1 MARGLAILG
10 MMAAHILPTETEAI
24 YDGRSAA
31 LFAVLAGVS
40 LGLMTGGGTPI
51 PASERPR
58 ARISILIRGLL
69 LIAIGLLL
77 GRLLVPVAVI
87 LDTYGFLFLII
98 APLLFAP
105 RWVLAALAAA
115 AAVCGPV
122 LVGIV
127 ARATVDGGPLPVTAD
142 SALVVPLAWLT
153 GYYPA
158 PVWIAYLLVGLLLA
172 RSDVRRMRS
181 QVVVMAAGAA
191 GAVLGYGIP
200 LALGS
205 PVEAHEDSLAEV
217 LGAGGLAML
226 IVGLLAWL
234 STNAPGLARRGLR
247 FAWPVAAV
255 GAMALTI
262 YAGHIFVIAFARH
275 LGRVDGVDTLAWMNG
290 WFLAGLAAGSVVF
303 ALLWR
308 IRFAQGPLEYALAVM
323 TLRQTRARAGR
334 NA

>member
-1 MARGLAILG
+1 
-10 MMAAHILPTETEAI
+10 MMAAHILPTEEEAI

-40 LGLMTGGGTPI
+40 LGLMTGGATPDA
-51 PASERPR
+51 ASARPR
-58 ARISILIRGLL
+58 ARVSIVIRGLM

-98 APLLFAP
+98 TPLLFAP
-105 RWVLAALAAA
+105 RWVLATLAAA
-115 AAVCGPV
+115 AAVCGPA
-122 LVGIV
+122 LVAIL
-127 ARATVDGGPLPVTAD
+127 ARATVDGGPLPVAAD

-172 RSDVRRMRS
+172 RSDIRRVRS
-181 QVVVMAAGAA
+181 QVVAIAAGATSA
-191 GAVLGYGIP
+191 ALGYGIP

-234 STNAPGLARRGLR
+234 SNNAPGLAQRGLR
-247 FAWPVAAV
+247 FAWPLATA

-262 YAGHIFVIAFARH
+262 YAGHIFVIALARQIVS
-275 LGRVDGVDTLAWMNG
+275 VDGFDTGAWMNG
-290 WFLAGLAAGSVVF
+290 WFLAWLAAGSVVF
-303 ALLWR
+303 SVLWR
-308 IRFAQGPLEYALAVM
+308 IRFTQGPLEYALTVM
-323 TLRQTRARAGR
+323 TLRQKGVRGGR